1 MTTESDRPAEQ
12 ASDLHDAATPASGRA
27 SPDTPPRLSVGHL
40 LLLTACYA
48 LYLSAVRSQAK
59 AEPGLVGA
67 LLVCV
72 FALGPGV
79 AWAGCAV
86 FLWRRWRG
94 ARWPVEPGHWLLA
107 VIGAQAALEVILQLL
122 PEGLF
127 RSPGAVSTA
136 FTACFLVVPA
146 LSRKLPAAWK
156 GLFCLLAGLCAAPL
170 LLVCLSFAF
179 PIEGKIVDQV
189 ARLAVAAKPVAAMSL
204 VLGLEAWERFHG
216 TSRNWLHGLGVV
228 AFVWMMLAPLLVA
241 ALL

>member
-48 LYLSAVRSQAK
+48 LCLSVVRSQAT

-72 FALGPGV
+72 FALGPGT

-94 ARWPVEPGHWLLA
+94 ARWPVEPGHWLL
-107 VIGAQAALEVILQLL
+107 VVMGAQAALEVILQLL

-156 GLFCLLAGLCAAPL
+156 ALFCLLAGLYAAPL
-170 LLVCLSFAF
+170 LLVSLDSAF
-179 PIEGKIVDQV
+179 SIGGAMAGQV
-189 ARLAVAAKPVAAMSL
+189 GRLLVAAKPVAALLL
-204 VLGLEAWERFHG
+204 VLGLEAWERFHR
-216 TSRNWLHGLGVV
+216 TSRNWLHAVGVAV
-228 AFVWMMLAPLLVA
+228 FVWMTLVPLLVA